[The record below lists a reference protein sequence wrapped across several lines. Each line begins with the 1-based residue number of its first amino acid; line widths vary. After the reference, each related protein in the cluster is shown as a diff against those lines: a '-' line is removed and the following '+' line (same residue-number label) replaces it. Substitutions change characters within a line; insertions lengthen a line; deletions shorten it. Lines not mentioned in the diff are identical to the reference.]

1 MLLKVDTHSVF
12 LKEKGLT
19 VYCSAARITGT
30 EKVLLYFKIIDHLNL
45 DSQRSL
51 NLNIE
56 NRVKQMKD
64 SGRNGGIVPSVCLE
78 ATSGEVE

>member
-19 VYCSAARITGT
+19 VCCSSVRITGT

-45 DSQRSL
+45 DSQRSF

-64 SGRNGGIVPSVCLE
+64 SGRNGSIVPPGCLE
-78 ATSGEVE
+78 ATSEEVK